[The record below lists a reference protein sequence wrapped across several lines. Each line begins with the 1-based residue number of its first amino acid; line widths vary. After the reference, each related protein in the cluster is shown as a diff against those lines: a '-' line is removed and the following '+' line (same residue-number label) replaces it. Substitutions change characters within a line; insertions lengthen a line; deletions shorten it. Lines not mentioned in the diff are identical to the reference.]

1 MNNQRAS
8 KLLAILLLLLP
19 AGLMAQTVTGTVT
32 SEGQPLSGANVIVKV
47 AAPSVV
53 KGTTSGTST
62 DASGKYALKLAPGT
76 YDIVFSS
83 VGHETK
89 TIPVSLSENEEK
101 VVNVELLTQEV
112 KVPEVVVVVGA
123 RATQR
128 TVTDSPL
135 PVDVFS
141 YQEISHTGQNSFDKI
156 LQYRVPS
163 FNTAQTPVNDATAL
177 LDPWEIRNMGVSRTL
192 ILINGK
198 RKNISALVYTQTSP
212 SRGESAVD
220 ISAIPVDAIQRVEIL
235 RDGASAQYG
244 SDAIAG
250 VVNIVLKDNT
260 EGGYSTFSS
269 GITDA
274 GDGAHVGGAVN
285 NGTSIFDNKGF
296 FNYTIDMSRV
306 NEARRSG
313 IVDADGEFADF
324 GDPGRG
330 YDLNY
335 IRNFLAYDK
344 YAGNRNSSPTTS
356 AAKYLVNSG
365 VNLSENTDIYFNGLY
380 TYKRVNSYANYR
392 TPYWR
397 NLSDYPYLKDFFAG
411 GDSAAYKG
419 YIPTFD
425 GDLIDYNATLGF
437 KSRKNGW
444 DYDASFTLGFNS
456 QDYAVLN
463 SQNRSDLKDSTGIDL
478 YRENSPINFKPG
490 GSKFSHQVWNLDI
503 AKAVTNEFNIGIGS
517 EFRNETYEIVPGD
530 KASWDGLGADSYAGN
545 RPENSGIF
553 NRYNFGGYFDAG
565 WDVTK
570 YFLLSGTVRNEWYSD
585 FGNAFVYKV
594 SSRFKTLED
603 KLTLRGSYSTGFRAP
618 TLQQIYTQRVQY
630 SFVPGKGIQ
639 SIGLVNNVSP
649 QARLLG
655 VKPLKAEESKNLTL
669 GLGARLTD
677 DINLTFDF
685 YNIELSNRIVI
696 SDRVTTDTVTNSQ
709 VEFFTNSIDTKT
721 QGLDAVLDIK
731 NIDVGGLLGFSL
743 AGNFN
748 LKNERTSGIL
758 QVKGTDVIGPTQE
771 ALFFTSRPKTKIVGT
786 VTFQIDK
793 WNLNVN
799 ETYFGTTEFRQAGL
813 DPNLK
818 TVFNPKVVSD
828 FAISYDLFNNIN
840 LSANVNN
847 IFDIL
852 PEWKYEALNAAGQ
865 AILND
870 PAQVKVQT
878 NLITF
883 NGRYQITTYDGVHF
897 SQLGRFYNASLT
909 YRF

>member
-1 MNNQRAS
+1 MNKQRAIM
-8 KLLAILLLLLP
+8 LLALPLLLLP
-19 AGLMAQTVTGTVT
+19 VGLMAQVVTGTVT
-32 SEGQPLSGANVIVKV
+32 SEGQPLSGANVIVKG

-53 KGTTSGTST
+53 KGTATGTST
-62 DASGKYALKLAPGT
+62 DENGKYTLKLPPGT

-89 TIPVSLSENEEK
+89 TLPVSLRENEEK
-101 VVNVELLTQEV
+101 VLDVELKTQEL

-135 PVDVFS
+135 PIDIFS
-141 YQEISHTGQNSFDKI
+141 SQEISHTGQNSFDKI

-212 SRGESAVD
+212 SRGETAVD

-250 VVNIVLKDNT
+250 VVNVVLKDNT
-260 EGGYSTFSS
+260 EGGAATFNS
-269 GITDA
+269 GVTDA
-274 GDGAHVGGAVN
+274 GDGARVGVAFN
-285 NGTSIFDNKGF
+285 NGTSIFENKGF
-296 FNYTIDMSRV
+296 FNYTLDLSRV

-313 IVDADGEFADF
+313 IVDPDGDFADF

-335 IRNFLAYDK
+335 IKNFLAYDK

-356 AAKYLVNSG
+356 AAKFLVNSG
-365 VNLSENTDIYFNGLY
+365 VTVSENTDFYANGLY
-380 TYKRVNSYANYR
+380 TYKKVNSYANYR

-397 NLSDYPYLKDFFAG
+397 TLSDYPYLKDFFAG

-419 YIPTFD
+419 YVPTFD
-425 GDLIDYNATLGF
+425 GDLVDYNATFGF
-437 KSRKNGW
+437 KSRRSGW
-444 DYDASFTLGFNS
+444 NYDASFTLGLNS

-463 SQNRSDLKDSTGIDL
+463 SHNRSALKDSTGIDL

-490 GSKFSHQVWNLDI
+490 GSKFSHQVWNLDV
-503 AKAVTNEFNIGIGS
+503 AKALTDELSIGIGS

-530 KASWDGLGADSYAGN
+530 KASWDGVGADSYAGN

-553 NRYNFGGYFDAG
+553 NRYNFGGYLDAG
-565 WDVTK
+565 YDVTK
-570 YFLLSGTVRNEWYSD
+570 YFLLSGTIRNEWYSD

-594 SSRFKTLED
+594 SSRYKTLED
-603 KLTLRGSYSTGFRAP
+603 RLTLRGSYSTGFRAP
-618 TLQQIYTQRVQY
+618 TLHQIYTQRVQY

-655 VKPLKAEESKNLTL
+655 VQPLKAEESKNLTL

-677 DINLTFDF
+677 DVNLTFDY
-685 YNIELSNRIVI
+685 YNIALSNRIVI
-696 SDRVTTDTVTNSQ
+696 SNRVTTDTVTNSQ
-709 VEFFTNSIDTKT
+709 VEFFTNSIETRT
-721 QGLDAVLDIK
+721 QGLDVVVDCK
-731 NIDVGGLLGFSL
+731 NINIGGLLGFSL
-743 AGNFN
+743 AGNIN
-748 LKNERTSGIL
+748 IQNERTSGIP

-771 ALFFTSRPKTKIVGT
+771 ALFFTSRPKQKIVLT
-786 VTFQIDK
+786 TTYQIDK
-793 WNLNVN
+793 WNLNLN
-799 ETYFGTTEFRQAGL
+799 ETYFGTTEFRQDGL
-813 DPNLK
+813 NSNLK

-828 FAISYDLFNNIN
+828 FAVSYDVFNNIN

-847 IFDIL
+847 IFNVL

-883 NGRYQITTYDGVHF
+883 NGRYAITTYDGVHF

-909 YRF
+909 YKF